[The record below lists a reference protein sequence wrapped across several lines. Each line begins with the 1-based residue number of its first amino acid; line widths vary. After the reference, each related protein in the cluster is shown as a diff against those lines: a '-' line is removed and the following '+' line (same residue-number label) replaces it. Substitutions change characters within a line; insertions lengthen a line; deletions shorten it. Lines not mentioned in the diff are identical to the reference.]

1 MFTEIYDHLSVT
13 FIANNK
19 MVIMDDAN
27 NEIEYVKTNLLNL
40 QQTLAIRVTKRRI
53 IANFYLLIC

>member
-40 QQTLAIRVTKRRI
+40 QQTLAIRMTKRRI